1 MVATRAKSSIG
12 TDIYSQVV
20 EIINDNLYDLGISV
34 RQKDTKGAWIY
45 LDCEH
50 DRVETQD
57 ELEALLDKISGTK
70 KLRVASTKSSVD
82 FTLYS
87 KGSDEVRIVY
97 KGRSGGMSSTTLN
110 ASITELFPAVAFE
123 LGLPKTVNKETFY
136 NKIYNEGMK
145 LGIGGVYK
153 NKTAQKAGREV
164 ISTAKD
170 TSSLF
175 NEKLGNAL
183 DLFKYIM
190 DTYDRKK
197 IDKIVWGYRNNT
209 KPTGVKP
216 NHKGDIFLVFDDGQK
231 TGLSIKATSG
241 GQSPPQFNSYVRAI
255 YNSGSFN
262 KLKDFEKLKKV
273 SYDNFY
279 KNIIVG
285 IPPFSDYGKP
295 KMTAL
300 VGKFEKGAGKKNNL
314 YDKVYDE
321 QLAWLKQTVMDLLK
335 SNPEKTK
342 DWLLKEVC
350 AEQEDVPLIVLH
362 ATKTGVHT
370 IDDEEEIKMCVKV
383 SLKGK
388 QGVEVE
394 SGSGKQDFFVIL
406 KCKGK
411 PTKLAFSIRTNK
423 AGIAHKLGQYINLAV
438 KFNGIAKK

>member
-1 MVATRAKSSIG
+1 MVAPRAKSSIG
-12 TDIYSQVV
+12 TDIYTQVA
-20 EIINDNLYDLGISV
+20 EIINDNLFNLGISV

-57 ELEALLDKISGTK
+57 ELEALLDKISGVK
-70 KLRVASTKSSVD
+70 FERVSSTKSSVD
-82 FTLYS
+82 YTLYS

-123 LGLPKTVNKETFY
+123 LGLRKNVNKETFY
-136 NKIYNEGMK
+136 KKIYDEGIK
-145 LGIGGVYK
+145 LGVGGVYK

-170 TSSLF
+170 TSTMF
-175 NEKLGNAL
+175 DEKLGNAL

-190 DTYDRKK
+190 DTYDRKT

-209 KPTGVKP
+209 KPAGVKS
-216 NHKGDIFLVFDDGQK
+216 NHKGDIFLVFDDGQI

-255 YNSGSFN
+255 YNSKSFN
-262 KLKDFEKLKKV
+262 KLSEFEKLKKV
-273 SYDNFY
+273 SYDNY
-279 KNIIVG
+279 YTNILG
-285 IPPFSDYGKP
+285 IPDFKDYGKP
-295 KMTAL
+295 NMTAV
-300 VGKFEKGAGKKNNL
+300 VGKFEKGVGKKNNL
-314 YDKVYDE
+314 YNKKYDD
-321 QLAWLKQTVMDLLK
+321 QLAWLKKTVMDLLK
-335 SNPEKTK
+335 NNPEETK

-388 QGVEVE
+388 QGVGVE
-394 SGSGKQDFFVIL
+394 SASGKQDFFVIL

-438 KFNGIAKK
+438 KFNGIKK

>member
-12 TDIYSQVV
+12 TDIYSQVA

-34 RQKDTKGAWIY
+34 RQKDTKGAYIY

-123 LGLPKTVNKETFY
+123 LGLPKNVNIDTFY
-136 NKIYNEGMK
+136 NRIYTDGLK
-145 LGIGGVYK
+145 LDIGGVYK

-170 TSSLF
+170 GNNMF
-175 NEKLGNAL
+175 NDKLKNAH

-190 DTYDRKK
+190 DTYDRKT
-197 IDKIVWGYRNNT
+197 IEKIVWGYRNNT
-209 KPTGVKP
+209 KPAGVKP
-216 NHKGDIFLVFDDGQK
+216 NHKGDIFLVFDDGQI

-255 YNSGSFN
+255 YNSKSFN
-262 KLKDFEKLKKV
+262 KLSEFEKLKRV
-273 SYDNFY
+273 SYDNYY
-279 KNIIVG
+279 KSVIVG
-285 IPPFSDYGKP
+285 IPPFSDY
-295 KMTAL
+295 
-300 VGKFEKGAGKKNNL
+300 
-314 YDKVYDE
+314 
-321 QLAWLKQTVMDLLK
+321 
-335 SNPEKTK
+335 
-342 DWLLKEVC
+342 
-350 AEQEDVPLIVLH
+350 
-362 ATKTGVHT
+362 
-370 IDDEEEIKMCVKV
+370 
-383 SLKGK
+383 
-388 QGVEVE
+388 
-394 SGSGKQDFFVIL
+394 
-406 KCKGK
+406 
-411 PTKLAFSIRTNK
+411 
-423 AGIAHKLGQYINLAV
+423 
-438 KFNGIAKK
+438 